1 MATPKPKQAFT
12 SKSAVTTTPRFVDK
26 DEADA
31 LQQTIQ
37 DRISARAYQL
47 YEESGH
53 QLGNDQ
59 RHWFQAESEVLQR
72 GLEVRESGTWVAVDA
87 SLPNVSA
94 EDVQIY
100 VDQRRI
106 VVRAAK
112 NNETRDTKPAAA
124 GQAEI
129 FLVADLTGEVEPATA
144 SASLKDEKLRVMVK
158 KCFPARVGPIQ
169 FAGRR

>member
-37 DRISARAYQL
+37 DRISVRAYQL
-47 YEESGH
+47 YEESGR
-53 QLGNDQ
+53 QPGNDQ
-59 RHWFQAESEVLQR
+59 RHWFQAESEVLR
-72 GLEVRESGTWVAVDA
+72 PLEVQESGSWVAVNA
-87 SLPNVSA
+87 SLPDVSA

-112 NNETRDTKPAAA
+112 INGTRDARPAAP

-129 FLVADLTGEVEPATA
+129 FLVADLTEEVEPATA
-144 SASLKDEKLRVMVK
+144 SASLKDEKL
-158 KCFPARVGPIQ
+158 
-169 FAGRR
+169 